1 MIDLE
6 PGERQKEFHL
16 FIVGQIHQG
25 GNMARP
31 TLRNYAVLFL
41 ATAVLLLSGCATVS
55 GCPTIWTIGPRP
67 STWAIQMKSTCNVPN
82 FYKINDNLYRSAQPT
97 EVGMVQLRELVGI
110 KTIINLRT
118 LHSDS
123 DEIGSTG
130 LLNERLHVKAWHI
143 EDEDVIKVMRVLA
156 DREKGPF
163 LIHCQHG
170 ADRTG
175 VMCAM
180 YRILYQG
187 WTKEEAIDEMVN
199 GGYGFHPLWNNIIKY
214 IEAADIEKLRKGSEA
229 PRSSR

>member
-1 MIDLE
+1 
-6 PGERQKEFHL
+6 
-16 FIVGQIHQG
+16 
-25 GNMARP
+25 MARQ
-31 TLRNYAVLFL
+31 TLRNYAALFL
-41 ATAVLLLSGCATVS
+41 AAVVLLLSGCTTIS
-55 GCPTIWTIGPRP
+55 GCPTTWTIGPRP
-67 STWAIQMKSTCNVPN
+67 STWAIQMKSTSDVPN

-97 EVGMVQLRELVGI
+97 EVGMAQLREIVGI

-143 EDEDVIKVMRVLA
+143 EDEDVIKVMRDLSN
-156 DREKGPF
+156 REKGPF

-170 ADRTG
+170 SDRTG

-214 IEAADIEKLRKGSEA
+214 IQAADIEKLRKDIQA
-229 PRSSR
+229 K